1 MIVDGDPG
9 GADVREA
16 VVRLAQEGPR
26 AGIHVVCLAETES
39 ASPASP
45 VTETYTAACEASPA
59 FRACGAVALLSGDV
73 ATALRLLRVASA
85 GFGAGSGSGAAGPA
99 GPGRTGTTRSA
110 PPASADHA
118 RGTAPD
124 TPSGRPRPDHSDRSG
139 RVHRSAP
146 ADHASVSRTHT
157 HIDLGGR
164 ALSAAD
170 ERTRPGTRDLAPLD
184 PNDAP
189 GLLNHGTVATLDA
202 VSAAWAERFARALAP
217 LRTDGTAGDRQAR
230 VSAPLPQSARL
241 LDELGLARATPA
253 SLMARWA
260 DATDDATALGGRA
273 WAVLGAGPR
282 GPVSVDLVAEGP
294 HLLIEGLPA
303 AVVRSCCGPS
313 PRRWPPPSG
322 PTGWASPSWTVGT
335 AVPAPVPAAGGPG
348 RGWGPVP
355 TCPMSVRISRPTT
368 PSVCGS
374 SPSP

>member
-1 MIVDGDPG
+1 M
-9 GADVREA
+9 
-16 VVRLAQEGPR
+16 
-26 AGIHVVCLAETES
+26 
-39 ASPASP
+39 
-45 VTETYTAACEASPA
+45 
-59 FRACGAVALLSGDV
+59 
-73 ATALRLLRVASA
+73 
-85 GFGAGSGSGAAGPA
+85 
-99 GPGRTGTTRSA
+99 
-110 PPASADHA
+110 
-118 RGTAPD
+118 
-124 TPSGRPRPDHSDRSG
+124 
-139 RVHRSAP
+139 
-146 ADHASVSRTHT
+146 SRTHT

-164 ALSAAD
+164 ALPAAD
-170 ERTRPGTRDLAPLD
+170 ERARPGTRDLAPLD

-294 HLLIEGLPA
+294 HLLIEGPA
-303 AVVRSCCGPS
+303 GSGRTELLRAVA
-313 PRRWPPPSG
+313 
-322 PTGWASPSWTVGT
+322 ASLAAAERPDRLGIALVDGRDGG
-335 AVPAPVPAAGGPG
+335 AAPVPAAGGPG